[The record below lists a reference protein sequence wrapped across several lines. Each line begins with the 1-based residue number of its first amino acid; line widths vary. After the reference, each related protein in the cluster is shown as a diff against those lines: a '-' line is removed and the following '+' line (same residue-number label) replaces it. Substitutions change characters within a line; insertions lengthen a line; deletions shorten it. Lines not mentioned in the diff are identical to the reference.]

1 MNVSRYPRSIS
12 ESSRSNPARP
22 RLLRMEPLEDRLLL
36 SARAVNA
43 VNQFGL
49 DVYEH
54 LQNEQGNLF
63 FSPLSIATGLA
74 MAYEGAAGQTAAE
87 IEQVLH
93 LGSEPGIH
101 TSFQSLLATLEAQ
114 EVVTPGEPAEIE
126 LQLDLANA
134 MWPQV
139 GLPLES
145 SFLNTIQTS
154 YDGYAESLDYVLN
167 PQQAEDTIN
176 AWVSQQTQG
185 KIQNLVDGL
194 SSLTRM
200 VLTNTVYFKGQWESP
215 FDPRYTYTG
224 QFTLAD
230 GQTVSTP
237 TMYTEMYAYHTELD
251 GFQILDLPFVEENAS
266 MVLVLPPVGDPSTQ
280 LTSEVISG
288 IDNWFAGTRD
298 QGDYETLITLPK
310 FQTTVATSL
319 NQLLVGLGMPTAF
332 DGAADFSGMTSASVY
347 IDKVFHKA
355 TLEVNEQG
363 TEAAAATEIDFV
375 ICFAA
380 GTPVLTPEGEK
391 PIEELKVGDQVLAR
405 DEFNVEAAAEPKVVE
420 KTYQS
425 TAEIVEL
432 HVDGQVLRTTG
443 PHRFFA
449 KGKGWTPASELKEKD
464 LLSTNYRDWAEVEK
478 IVNTDNELPVY
489 NLSVADHRT
498 YFVGSESWGFAVW
511 AHNSCG
517 GEPEF
522 SATRPFHMLIRD
534 NATSAVTFMGRI
546 DDPTQ
551 LQNDLDPTVVE
562 TNADFDS
569 DGDVDG
575 FDFLTLQRGYGIT
588 TGAELTDGD
597 SDANGTVDTTDM
609 AEWAAAYGD
618 FASDFA
624 LPGDF
629 DAGNDVDGGELL
641 TWQQG
646 SDTIYDASDLAAL
659 QNNYGQIAQ
668 QVAAASSGGQ
678 EDSGDLIASDS
689 NASLLDA
696 AFATQWLGV
705 SHDQAE
711 AAVTRQTITE
721 EVFADSY
728 KSASRTTDAH
738 DPTDGIS
745 AGTTPEQ
752 AEDSDQSWLSDNLLE
767 KVFGESASR
776 LALVR

>member
-1 MNVSRYPRSIS
+1 MSVSQYLRSIS

-22 RLLRMEPLEDRLLL
+22 RLLRMEALEDRLLL
-36 SARAVNA
+36 SVRAVNA

-87 IEQVLH
+87 MEQVLH

-101 TSFQSLLATLEAQ
+101 TSFQNLIATLESQ
-114 EVVTPGEPAEIE
+114 EVTVPGMFPWLPPEYQPLEYQ
-126 LQLDLANA
+126 LKLDLANA

-145 SFLNTIQTS
+145 RFVDTITTS
-154 YDGYAESLDYVLN
+154 YDGYEESLNYSN

-176 AWVSQQTQG
+176 DWVSQQTQG
-185 KIQNLVDGL
+185 KIQDLVSNLSPNTV
-194 SSLTRM
+194 M
-200 VLTNTVYFKGQWESP
+200 VLTNSVYFKGLWESP
-215 FDPRYTYTG
+215 FDPRYTNTG

-298 QGDYETLITLPK
+298 QGVSETLITLPK

-319 NQLLVGLGMPTAF
+319 SQLLIGLGMPTAF
-332 DGAADFSGMTSASVY
+332 ELGAADFSGMTSEDVF
-347 IDKVFHKA
+347 IQKVFHKA
-355 TLEVNEQG
+355 TIEVNEQG
-363 TEAAAATEIDFV
+363 TEAAAAREIEFG

-405 DEFNVEAAAEPKVVE
+405 DELNVEAAAEPKVVE

-432 HVDGQVLRTTG
+432 HVDGQVIRTTG

-449 KGKGWTPASELKEKD
+449 KGKGWTPASELQEKD
-464 LLSTNYRDWAEVEK
+464 LLSTIYRNWAEVGKVVSTGDE
-478 IVNTDNELPVY
+478 VAVY
-489 NLSVADHRT
+489 NLTVADHHT

-522 SATRPFHMLIRD
+522 NANRPFHMLIRD
-534 NATSAVTFMGRI
+534 NATSAIMFMGRI

-569 DGDVDG
+569 DGDADG
-575 FDFLTLQRGYGIT
+575 FDYLTWQRGYGVGT
-588 TGAELTDGD
+588 TLAEG
-597 SDANGTVDTTDM
+597 DANGSGTVDGDDLTVWESQYGTSPTPLEGLAALIEPSTASSIEPETVAFTPEPLS
-609 AEWAAAYGD
+609 AELVDAAIVMD
-618 FASDFA
+618 FASRSKPESLSASSAPFSEDHFDWLSHSVRWSQDPAWHSSTGITNDASQA
-624 LPGDF
+624 LSSKVSRDRHYRKSE
-629 DAGNDVDGGELL
+629 DNSVKDELL
-641 TWQQG
+641 
-646 SDTIYDASDLAAL
+646 
-659 QNNYGQIAQ
+659 
-668 QVAAASSGGQ
+668 
-678 EDSGDLIASDS
+678 
-689 NASLLDA
+689 
-696 AFATQWLGV
+696 
-705 SHDQAE
+705 
-711 AAVTRQTITE
+711 E
-721 EVFADSY
+721 ELFADEEFNS
-728 KSASRTTDAH
+728 
-738 DPTDGIS
+738 
-745 AGTTPEQ
+745 
-752 AEDSDQSWLSDNLLE
+752 L
-767 KVFGESASR
+767 F
-776 LALVR
+776 